1 MDVQRRTLLAIIL
14 CVLIW
19 AVFDMITPKPQKA
32 PQDSDDIEVTDRG
45 DDDEADDGDDSP
57 SGADEREDR
66 TDAGEPAGPEA
77 QSRVLKNDILA
88 LEVTNASGMLRSA
101 SMLSKQFLDEAGNGL
116 DIYGLDGV
124 STLELT
130 FGERSDF
137 RVSRRANWEVI
148 DSDKPN
154 RFKLSYV
161 SDDVEIIRD
170 LELGDGYEG
179 RLRVKVINRSGKP
192 QVHQLGII
200 NRLAEPQEKSQYD
213 IHRGLC
219 ATGDDVEEVELD
231 DVEEGPQRTRGG
243 IQWMGVDSKYFL
255 AAIVP
260 EKAMRVCEIESS
272 DDASMLIGSLRGK
285 DVELEPGESRV
296 YEFGLYFGVK
306 ELSYLENYQTVPGVG
321 LERAIDWGWFGSL
334 SSGLGKQML
343 RLLRWFYSLTGIWGV
358 AILMLTVVVKL
369 VMLPLTLKQMRSMR
383 RMKEIQPQ
391 MQEIKEKYADD
402 RMRQG
407 QEMQALFAREG
418 VSPLAGCLPLLLQ
431 MPIWFALYAMLATAV
446 ELYRVPFLWLP
457 DLTKQDPYYIL
468 PLAMGALMFLQT
480 RLQPSVG
487 DNQQAKMMMWMMPV
501 MFTFMMLFL
510 PSGLGVYI
518 FANVLLSLI
527 QSAIQLRPNKKAAAA
542 AAK

>member
-19 AVFDMITPKPQKA
+19 AVFDMTTPKPPPAQ
-32 PQDSDDIEVTDRG
+32 PDVDDVEVSQSNDSDSDDDERDRP
-45 DDDEADDGDDSP
+45 DADAESDDGEP
-57 SGADEREDR
+57 TGAETE
-66 TDAGEPAGPEA
+66 TH
-77 QSRVLKNDILA
+77 VLKNDFLA
-88 LEVTNASGMLRSA
+88 LELTNGRGMLRKA
-101 SMLSKQFLDEAGNGL
+101 SMLSPQFVDDEGNGL
-116 DIYGLDGV
+116 DIFGLDGA
-124 STLELT
+124 SSLELA

-137 RVSRRANWEVI
+137 RVPRRANWEVV
-148 DSDKPN
+148 SDEGSQR
-154 RFKLSYV
+154 RFKLRYV

-170 LELGDGYEG
+170 IELGDQYEG

-192 QVHQLGII
+192 QSHQFGLV
-200 NRLAEPQEKSQYD
+200 NRLGEPQEKSQYD

-219 ATGDDVEEVELD
+219 AIPDDVEEAEMG

-243 IQWMGVDSKYFL
+243 IQWLGLDSKYFL
-255 AAIVP
+255 AAVIP
-260 EKAMRVCEIESS
+260 EKKMRVCEIEAS
-272 DDASMLIGSLRGK
+272 DDASMLIGSIRGK

-306 ELSYLENYQTVPGVG
+306 ELSYLENYETVPGVG

-334 SSGLGKQML
+334 SAGLGKFML

-457 DLTKQDPYYIL
+457 DLTKQDPFYIL

-487 DNQQAKMMMWMMPV
+487 DNQQAKMMMWMMPA

-527 QSAIQLRPNKKAAAA
+527 QSAIQLRPQKKAEA